1 LMGQQELKLSWWQ
14 RHQPAG
20 QPYRHPADELLA
32 TAAAVGEQQQQY
44 YCLPTILCPI
54 RPSGFPN

>member
-1 LMGQQELKLSWWQ
+1 MGQQELKLSWWQ

-20 QPYRHPADELLA
+20 QPYPHPADELLA

-44 YCLPTILCPI
+44 YCPLTISGPT
-54 RPSGFPN
+54 RRSGFF